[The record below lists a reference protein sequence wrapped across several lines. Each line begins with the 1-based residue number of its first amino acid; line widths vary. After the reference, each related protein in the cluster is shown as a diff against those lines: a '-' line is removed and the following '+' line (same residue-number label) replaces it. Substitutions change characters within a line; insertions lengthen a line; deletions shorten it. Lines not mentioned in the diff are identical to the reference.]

1 MDIDFLLPSD
11 RLHSTSI
18 EWNETCR
25 SLQVT
30 VQCQQGE
37 SPCPRCGCLAAR
49 VHSHY
54 HRRLQDLPCSEYNV
68 EIRLAVRRFFCD
80 NPACGQR
87 IFAERFPELVRP
99 YRRVTLRL
107 ANFIQHLGLL
117 LGGTS
122 SEQVL
127 HLLSMSASRWTIL
140 REVRQVHPPVR
151 PCPRVLGIDDWAIR
165 RGHRYGTVLVDMETH
180 RVVDLLPDR
189 EADTVAH
196 WLEVHPDVQIVS
208 RDRAGAYAQAARQ
221 GAPQAQQ
228 VADRWHLFANLGE
241 ALSGFLRHHRRA
253 LKQISGEYAETV
265 LPRACSPAH
274 ERRLARF
281 HAARQL
287 RDDGLTIAAI
297 AHQLQLDR
305 KTIRKYVQA
314 VAPPTGRRRR
324 KETLALTPYEGY
336 LLQHGFDGQR
346 TVRQLWRDLQTEGFT
361 GSLTTV
367 ATFLA
372 NVRHPPMNPP
382 GPLPPLSPEPNP
394 PEKLTPRRATWLLLS
409 PPNVLTDAQRQQV
422 QQIAALHPDV
432 AQMASAAQAFAAIL
446 RQHQEAAFDDWLQR
460 ALHASVRELRTFA
473 RGVKR
478 DYAAVRAALSLPWSN
493 GLVEGQ
499 VNRLKFMKRQMFGRA
514 KFDLLRLRVLSL
526 APP

>member
-1 MDIDFLLPSD
+1 MNLDFLLPSD
-11 RLHSTSI
+11 HLRIACI
-18 EWNETCR
+18 EWNETSR

-37 SPCPRCGCLAAR
+37 SPCPRCGCPATR

-54 HRRLQDLPCSEYNV
+54 LRRLQDLPCSAYSV
-68 EIRLAVRRFFCD
+68 VIRLVVRRFFCD
-80 NPACGQR
+80 NPTCSQR

-99 YRRVTLRL
+99 YRRVTRRL
-107 ANFIQHLGLL
+107 ANLIQQLGLR

-122 SEQVL
+122 SRQVL
-127 HLLSMSASRWTIL
+127 QLLSIATSRWTIL
-140 REVRQVHPPVR
+140 REVRQVKLPVR

-189 EADTVAH
+189 EAETVAC
-196 WLEVHPDVQIVS
+196 WLEGHPDVQIIS

-221 GAPQAQQ
+221 GAPHAQQ

-241 ALSGFLRHHRRA
+241 ALTRFLRHHRRA
-253 LKQISGEYAETV
+253 LQQISGGYGEIAS
-265 LPRACSPAH
+265 PRACSPAH

-287 RDDGLTIAAI
+287 REDGLTIAAI
-297 AHQLQLDR
+297 AHQLQVDR

-314 VAPPTGRRRR
+314 TAPPTGRRRR
-324 KETLALTPYEGY
+324 KENVALTPYEGY

-346 TVRQLWRDLQTEGFT
+346 TVRQLWHDLQAQGFT
-361 GSLTTV
+361 GSLATV

-372 NVRHPPMNPP
+372 HVRHPPLHPP
-382 GPLPPLSPEPNP
+382 VPMPPLSLTAHP

-409 PPNVLTDAQRQQV
+409 SPEALTDVQRQQV
-422 QQIAALHPDV
+422 QQIAAIHSDV
-432 AQMASAAQAFAAIL
+432 AQMAGEAQIFAAIL
-446 RQHQEAAFDDWLQR
+446 RQQQEEVFDDWLQR
-460 ALHASVRELRTFA
+460 ALCASVRELRSFA

-478 DYAAVRAALSLPWSN
+478 DYDAVRAALSLPWSN

-499 VNRLKFMKRQMFGRA
+499 VNRLKFIKRQMFGRA
-514 KFDLLRLRVLSL
+514 KFDLLRLRVLSH